1 MKKLIVVVVTGVAMA
16 IAALTYTGD
25 LTVWECPF
33 CGAKASEMEI
43 CSYNTFG
50 AVFWSDGFWI
60 APQAPSQDCVSRC
73 WKCKKVFAKW
83 EAKNKSIPEEK
94 VPKADSRSIT
104 WIGDYSALKA
114 ILDTR
119 EGKLKPQQECALRWR
134 MLWAANHQYRK
145 TNLDADDRLLVEDL
159 KVEKIPVAEIQ
170 ENMLK
175 LSSMT
180 NLPTWL
186 RIEVLREM
194 GNFEA
199 ARKMMDEFAK
209 SNPEDFK
216 EGGEFFKAV
225 LERIKKKDAKVFKR

>member
-1 MKKLIVVVVTGVAMA
+1 MKKLIGVLVMGVAMA
-16 IAALTYTGD
+16 IAAMTDTGA
-25 LTVWECPF
+25 LVVWECPF
-33 CGAKASEMEI
+33 SGANASEMEI
-43 CSYNTFG
+43 CSYNTSG
-50 AVFWSDGFWI
+50 AVFWSGGFWI
-60 APQAPSQDCVSRC
+60 APQAPSLDRVSRC
-73 WKCKKVFAKW
+73 WKCKKVFAQW

-119 EGKLKPQQECALRWR
+119 EGKLKPQQECTLRWR
-134 MLWAANHQYRK
+134 MQWAVNHQYKK

-180 NLPTWL
+180 NLPIWL

-199 ARKMMDEFAK
+199 AKKMMNEFAK
-209 SNPEDFK
+209 SNPDDFK
-216 EGGEFFKAV
+216 EGGEFFNAV
-225 LERIKKKDAKVFKR
+225 LERIKEKDAKVFKR